1 MYYAIPSSKCYFDI
15 LFLDIYKNI
24 SYLMK
29 RERISAGQQKWC
41 VIFFPML
48 QEMSRVDGIIWRCI
62 HLHKIVRLLLKSIS
76 QNLCD
81 ICWVKSMDHEDKIL
95 WWHSKEIEFFF
106 SLTFSCTIKQHIQQY
121 LKTLL
126 SVFCI
131 FRWEFFGKTT
141 FKLKLTLR
149 FYCKAINV

>member
-1 MYYAIPSSKCYFDI
+1 MVTI
-15 LFLDIYKNI
+15 KNVFFIAAYLCEFTTVFRYWNLPGHI
-24 SYLMK
+24 S
-29 RERISAGQQKWC
+29 
-41 VIFFPML
+41 ML
-48 QEMSRVDGIIWRCI
+48 QDMSRVDGIIWRCI
-62 HLHKIVRLLLKSIS
+62 HLHKIVRLLLKSVS

-141 FKLKLTLR
+141 FKLKLKLR
-149 FYCKAINV
+149 FYCRTYNIYLYVKNE